1 MLQVRLRGGPTPLE
15 GYVEVMGPG
24 SKWGSVC
31 DLPSSWTVEEASI
44 VCRMLGYQRYDAN
57 VNTPLKCDCE

>member
-1 MLQVRLRGGPTPLE
+1 MQVRLRGGVTPQE

-31 DLPSSWTVEEASI
+31 DKPANWTVEEASV
-44 VCRMLGYQRYDAN
+44 VCRMLGYER
-57 VNTPLKCDCE
+57 